1 MMKKS
6 TLNRV
11 NQKIKDFTKA
21 PFRGLGVTVVLFLLL
36 ASSCGGGKKKLET
49 EDKKKQLAEYK
60 TQLKDLTGKIELLE
74 RDIAKLDTSFHVAQ
88 KTKLITVEELKKQDF
103 KHFIEVQGNVDAEE
117 NVMAL
122 NQQPGIVTS
131 INVKVGD
138 HVSKGQ
144 ILGLTQT
151 TSAIEDQVRSTETQV
166 ALAKTAF
173 EKQSHLWEQKIGSE
187 IQFLQA
193 KTQKE
198 AAESGLAGLKKQ
210 LEMTKIIAPI
220 SGTVDAVNLRIGD
233 MAAPSQLMPGIRIIN
248 EQNLKVKAKLADSDF
263 GKVKQ
268 SDKIDVEFPDINRT
282 TQTSVSY
289 VSKTIDPR
297 SRTFSLEAKLN
308 NAHGEYGANMIAKL
322 KINDALLKNVLLV
335 PTNVIQKSTEG
346 KYVLIAVDEKGVKV
360 AHKKMI
366 DTGAEYDG
374 RTVITKGLDEGDQII
389 TFGYSEV
396 VDGQR
401 IEY

>member
-1 MMKKS
+1 MKFQR
-6 TLNRV
+6 LV
-11 NQKIKDFTKA
+11 LII
-21 PFRGLGVTVVLFLLL
+21 VVASVL
-36 ASSCGGGKKKLET
+36 ASCGAAEKKNEA
-49 EDKKKQLAEYK
+49 EDKKKQLADYK
-60 TQLKDLTGKIELLE
+60 TQLKDITGKIETLE
-74 RDIAKLDTSFHVAQ
+74 KEIAKLDTSFHVQQ
-88 KTKLITVEELKKQDF
+88 KTKLITVEQLKKQDF
-103 KHFIEVQGNVDAEE
+103 KHYIEVQGNVDAEE
-117 NVMAL
+117 NVIAL
-122 NQQPGIVTS
+122 NQQPGIVTA

-138 HVSKGQ
+138 HVTKGQ

-151 TSAIEDQVRSTETQV
+151 TAALEDQVRSTETQV
-166 ALAKTAF
+166 VLAKTAF
-173 EKQSHLWEQKIGSE
+173 EKQSSLWDQKIGSE
-187 IQFLQA
+187 IQYLQA

-198 AAESGLAGLKKQ
+198 AAESGLAALKKQ

-248 EQNLKVKAKLADSDF
+248 EGSLKVKAKLADSDF
-263 GKVKQ
+263 GKIKNN
-268 SDKIDVEFPDINRT
+268 DKIEVVFPDINKSEI
-282 TQTSVSY
+282 TSVSY

-308 NAHGEYGANMIAKL
+308 NPRNDYGANMIAKL

-346 KYVLIAVDEKGVKV
+346 KYVLIGVEEKGIKV
-360 AHKKMI
+360 AHKKMVEP
-366 DTGAEYDG
+366 GADYDG
-374 RTVITKGLDEGDQII
+374 QTVITKGLDEGDQVI

-401 IEY
+401 IDY

>member
-1 MMKKS
+1 MKKNKK
-6 TLNRV
+6 LAAC
-11 NQKIKDFTKA
+11 IKA
-21 PFRGLGVTVVLFLLL
+21 PFRGLGVVAIASLLL
-36 ASSCGGGKKKLET
+36 VSCGNFVEKKGID
-49 EDKKKQLAEYK
+49 DKKKQLAEYK
-60 TQLKDLTGKIELLE
+60 TQVKDLSGKIEMLE
-74 RDIAKLDTSFHVAQ
+74 KEIAKLDTGYHVAQ
-88 KTKLITVEELKKQDF
+88 KTKLITVETLKKQDF
-103 KHFIEVQGNVDAEE
+103 KHYIEVQGNVDAEE
-117 NVMAL
+117 NVIAL

-138 HVSKGQ
+138 HVTKGQ

-151 TSAIEDQVRSTETQV
+151 TAAIEDQVRSTETQV
-166 ALAKTAF
+166 TLAKTAF
-173 EKQSHLWEQKIGSE
+173 EKQARLWEQKVGSE
-187 IQFLQA
+187 IQYLQA

-198 AAESGLAGLKKQ
+198 AAEAGLSGLKKQ

-220 SGTVDAVNLRIGD
+220 SGTVDVVNLRIGD

-263 GKVKQ
+263 GKIKNN
-268 SDKIDVEFPDINRT
+268 DKIHVEFPDINKEIET
-282 TQTSVSY
+282 TVSY

-308 NAHGEYGANMIAKL
+308 NSHGEYGANMIAKL
-322 KINDALLKNVLLV
+322 KINDAVLKNVLLV
-335 PTNVIQKSTEG
+335 PSNVIQKSADG
-346 KYVLIAVDEKGVKV
+346 NYVLIAKTEAGTKSAEKRMVK
-360 AHKKMI
+360 
-366 DTGAEYDG
+366 TGAEYNG
-374 RTVITKGLDEGDQII
+374 VTVVTEGLNEGDNII

>member
-1 MMKKS
+1 MVSTTKKNKNLAAS
-6 TLNRV
+6 IRMV
-11 NQKIKDFTKA
+11 
-21 PFRGLGVTVVLFLLL
+21 GVVAIASLLL
-36 ASSCGGGKKKLET
+36 VSCGSAVEKKGID
-49 EDKKKQLAEYK
+49 DKKKQLAELK
-60 TQLKDLTGKIELLE
+60 TQAKKISSSIELLE
-74 RDIAKLDTSFHVAQ
+74 KEIAKLDTSFHVEQ
-88 KTKLITVEELKKQDF
+88 KTKLITVETLKKQDF
-103 KHFIEVQGNVDAEE
+103 KHYIEVQGNVDAEE
-117 NVMAL
+117 NVIAL

-138 HVSKGQ
+138 HVIKGQ
-144 ILGLTQT
+144 LLGTTQT
-151 TSAIEDQVRSTETQV
+151 TAAVEDQVRSTETQV

-173 EKQSHLWEQKIGSE
+173 EKQSRLWEQKVGSE

-198 AAESGLAGLKKQ
+198 AAEAGLAGLKKQ

-248 EQNLKVKAKLADSDF
+248 EGSLKVKAKLADSDF
-263 GKVKQ
+263 GKIKNN
-268 SDKIDVEFPDINRT
+268 DKLHVEFPDINKEVE
-282 TQTSVSY
+282 TSVSY

-297 SRTFSLEAKLN
+297 SRTFSLEANLN
-308 NAHGEYGANMIAKL
+308 NTHGEYGANMIAKL
-322 KINDALLKNVLLV
+322 KINDAVLKNVLAV
-335 PTNVIQKSTEG
+335 PSNVIQKSAEG
-346 KYVLIAVDEKGVKV
+346 MYVLVAKNENGIKTAVKHMVK
-360 AHKKMI
+360 
-366 DTGAEYDG
+366 TGAEYNG
-374 RTVITKGLDEGDQII
+374 VTVITQGLTEGDNII

>member
-1 MMKKS
+1 MKFQR
-6 TLNRV
+6 L
-11 NQKIKDFTKA
+11 
-21 PFRGLGVTVVLFLLL
+21 GLIIVVATVL
-36 ASSCGGGKKKLET
+36 ASCGAAEKKNEA
-49 EDKKKQLAEYK
+49 EGKKKQLADYK
-60 TQLKDLTGKIELLE
+60 TQLKDITSKIETLE
-74 RDIAKLDTSFHVAQ
+74 KEIAKLDTSFHIAQ
-88 KTKLITVEELKKQDF
+88 KTKLITVEQLKKQDF
-103 KHFIEVQGNVDAEE
+103 KHYIEVQGNVDAEE
-117 NVMAL
+117 NIMAL

-131 INVKVGD
+131 IHVKVGD
-138 HVSKGQ
+138 HVTKGQ

-151 TSAIEDQVRSTETQV
+151 TAALEDQVRSTETQV

-173 EKQSHLWEQKIGSE
+173 EKQSSLWDQKIGSE

-198 AAESGLAGLKKQ
+198 AAESGLAALKKQ

-220 SGTVDAVNLRIGD
+220 SGTVDLVNLRIGD

-263 GKVKQ
+263 GKIKNN
-268 SDKIDVEFPDINRT
+268 DKIEVVFPDINKT
-282 TQTSVSY
+282 EITSVSY

-308 NAHGEYGANMIAKL
+308 NTRNEYGANLIAKL
-322 KINDALLKNVLLV
+322 KINDEVLKNVLLV
-335 PTNVIQKSTEG
+335 PTNVIQKSTDG
-346 KYVLIAVDEKGVKV
+346 KYVLIAVQENGAKI
-360 AHKKMI
+360 AHKKMVE
-366 DTGAEYDG
+366 TGADYDG
-374 RTVITKGLDEGDQII
+374 RTVITKGLNEGDQII

-401 IEY
+401 IEF

>member
-1 MMKKS
+1 MKF
-6 TLNRV
+6 
-11 NQKIKDFTKA
+11 QKLVMIAAVVSVLSACTENEKK
-21 PFRGLGVTVVLFLLL
+21 TV
-36 ASSCGGGKKKLET
+36 E
-49 EDKKKQLAEYK
+49 EKKKQLAEYK
-60 TQLKDLTGKIELLE
+60 TQVKEVNGKIEALE
-74 RDIAKLDTSFHVAQ
+74 KEIAKLDTSFHIVQ

-103 KHFIEVQGNVDAEE
+103 KHYIEVQGNVDAEE
-117 NVMAL
+117 NITAL
-122 NQQPGIVTS
+122 NQQPGIVTA

-138 HVSKGQ
+138 HVTKGQ

-151 TSAIEDQVRSTETQV
+151 TAALEDQVRSTETQV

-173 EKQSHLWEQKIGSE
+173 EKQSNLWEQKIGSE

-198 AAESGLAGLKKQ
+198 AAESGLAALKKQ

-220 SGTVDAVNLRIGD
+220 SGTVDAVNLRVGD

-248 EQNLKVKAKLADSDF
+248 EGSLKVKAKLADSDF

-268 SDKIDVEFPDINRT
+268 NDQIQVEFPDINKSI
-282 TQTSVSY
+282 QTAVSY

-308 NAHGEYGANMIAKL
+308 NDKGEYGANMIAKL
-322 KINDALLKNVLLV
+322 KINDAVMKNVLLV

-346 KYVLIAVDEKGVKV
+346 NYVLVATVENGVKT
-360 AHKKMI
+360 AHKKMVT
-366 DTGAEYDG
+366 TGSEYEG
-374 RTVITKGLDEGDQII
+374 KTVITKGLEEGDQII

-401 IEY
+401 IDY